1 MGSRTC
7 IMDIKGLPHLDE
19 IQGIVS
25 CVVLESFFPHF
36 GTSRANFTMRNR
48 GRDICKSRHFNHMKS
63 KNVWYEYFFEES
75 FKLKGDRLQ
84 VRLVS
89 DSNLTL
95 RSFGVHI
102 IHKHEENANDHPD
115 MSRVES
121 CFSFDEIN
129 YDWKIS
135 SIEDE
140 SDEECENSV
149 GSIPEDESD
158 EERLELSEC
167 AKMAEKIGND
177 HVEDFLL
184 EKVCLSLMYMFVCV
198 LVYGSYL

>member
-1 MGSRTC
+1 
-7 IMDIKGLPHLDE
+7 
-19 IQGIVS
+19 
-25 CVVLESFFPHF
+25 
-36 GTSRANFTMRNR
+36 MRNR
-48 GRDICKSRHFNHMKS
+48 GRDIHKWRHFNHMES

-84 VRLVS
+84 VRLVT

-167 AKMAEKIGND
+167 DKMAEKIGND